1 MSSRSLGAP
10 APVLF
15 FDGDCALCN
24 RTVHFILAHER
35 RRSLRFAP
43 LDGPFAR
50 AIHARH
56 RQLRGVDSVI
66 WVEGFGT
73 SDERVFSRS
82 DAALR
87 VARYLG
93 GPWRALAAARIVPR
107 PWRNRLYDL
116 VARHRHRLTRVIH
129 DRQHPHALPPER
141 LLHHRQGDRD
151 GD

>member
-1 MSSRSLGAP
+1 MSSPALGAP
-10 APVLF
+10 APVLL

-35 RRSLRFAP
+35 HRSLRFAP

-50 AIHARH
+50 AVLARH
-56 RQLRGVDSVI
+56 PQLRGVDSAV
-66 WVEGFGT
+66 WVEAFGT
-73 SDERVFSRS
+73 DDERVLARA

-87 VARYLG
+87 VARYIG
-93 GPWRALAAARIVPR
+93 GPWRALAVARIVPR

-116 VARHRHRLTRVIH
+116 VARHRHRLTRVMQG
-129 DRQHPHALPPER
+129 RQAPHTLPPER
-141 LLHHRQGDRD
+141 LLDHPHGGRD